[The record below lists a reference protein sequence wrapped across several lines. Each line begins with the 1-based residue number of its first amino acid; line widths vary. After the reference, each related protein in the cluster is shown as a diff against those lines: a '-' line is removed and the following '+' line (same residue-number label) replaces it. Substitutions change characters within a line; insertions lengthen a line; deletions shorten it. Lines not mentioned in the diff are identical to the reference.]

1 MGDNIVAQ
9 DAQPLRQQQQQPQ
22 NPYTSPW
29 EIMKSLAS
37 RMLMMYAVVTA
48 MNYYRGKP
56 GQSSSNTSSDVINE
70 LSGNMFQKGTFFVSF
85 F

>member
-1 MGDNIVAQ
+1 MKKAVKTYFYFYLKLYFQRDYKNKISLNINIFYV
-9 DAQPLRQQQQQPQ
+9 
-22 NPYTSPW
+22 
-29 EIMKSLAS
+29 
-37 RMLMMYAVVTA
+37 
-48 MNYYRGKP
+48 YRGKP